1 MAEEIDALSRPT
13 PNIELL
19 SMSRIQFN
27 QYIQSCNLKHDIYKI
42 SVLVTTVE
50 GSPDLLGGPAAR
62 GSCKPGVLQ
71 A

>member
-1 MAEEIDALSRPT
+1 
-13 PNIELL
+13 
-19 SMSRIQFN
+19 MSRIQFN